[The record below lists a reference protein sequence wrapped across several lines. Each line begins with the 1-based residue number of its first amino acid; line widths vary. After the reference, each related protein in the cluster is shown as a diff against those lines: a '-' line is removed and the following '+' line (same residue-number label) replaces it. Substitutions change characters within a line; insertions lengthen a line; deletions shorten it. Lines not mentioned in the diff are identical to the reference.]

1 MGDDEVERRLR
12 PGAKLGQD
20 RPPPRKAWQGV
31 VGYGMRLQ
39 PADQAIAVER
49 EGRQVPIYLIVPI
62 GKSGFIGEV
71 LGLNQAVTSKAATI
85 DFLESDDVEWSK
97 DPGNAAKVGETLAA
111 WKDLPHAPGPK
122 GGVAFGPKTGLNI
135 ETQEFQSPERGG
147 RGDGHGAPMRL
158 SGRRLT
164 FWRGRIPS

>member
-1 MGDDEVERRLR
+1 MGDDQVERCFR
-12 PGAKLGQD
+12 PGTKLGQD
-20 RPPPRKAWQGV
+20 GTSSGKARQGI
-31 VGYGMRLQ
+31 VGHGPWLQ
-39 PADQAIAVER
+39 PADQAIAVECK
-49 EGRQVPIYLIVPI
+49 GRQVPVYLVVPI

-85 DFLESDDVEWSK
+85 DFLESDDVERSK

-111 WKDLPHAPGPK
+111 WKDVPHAPGQK

-135 ETQEFQSPERGG
+135 EAQEFDSPERGM
-147 RGDGHGAPMRL
+147 RGDGHAAPMRL

-164 FWRGRIPS
+164 F